1 MAKDAEVITD
11 IEESPK
17 DRKKREKAEKKEL
30 KKKGKGGFDAA
41 VTDGG
46 TMYLDAE
53 EDEDEGSLSMAL
65 ITMFIVIIWLA
76 ILALLIKLDVGGFG
90 SGILAPIFKNVPVV
104 NKILPD
110 KDVYVEEEREF
121 KDLNAAV
128 AEIERLRAE
137 NEELKAEQV
146 AAQASDPSEE
156 VAALK
161 EEIKR
166 LQTFENSQI
175 EFQKLKTEFY
185 EEVVFSDQAPDIANY
200 KTYYES
206 IDPDNAAYL
215 YKQVVQ
221 QMSEDKE
228 LDEYVKAYSEMKPKS
243 AAKVFEEMSG
253 NLDLVA
259 RILGQME
266 PSQRAKILNVMDPK
280 VSSALTKIMDPEK

>member
-1 MAKDAEVITD
+1 MASSD
-11 IEESPK
+11 IVQ
-17 DRKKREKAEKKEL
+17 D
-30 KKKGKGGFDAA
+30 GF
-41 VTDGG
+41 
-46 TMYLDAE
+46 
-53 EDEDEGSLSMAL
+53 S
-65 ITMFIVIIWLA
+65 
-76 ILALLIKLDVGGFG
+76 
-90 SGILAPIFKNVPVV
+90 
-104 NKILPD
+104 
-110 KDVYVEEEREF
+110 DVYVEEEREF

-137 NEELKAEQV
+137 NEELKSMQAAAE
-146 AAQASDPSEE
+146 AADPSEE

-185 EEVVFSDQAPDIANY
+185 EEVVFADQAPDISNY

-206 IDPDNAAYL
+206 IDPDNAEYL

-221 QMSEDKE
+221 QMAEDKE
-228 LDEYVKAYSEMKPKS
+228 LSEYVKAYSEMKPKS

-259 RILGQME
+259 RILGQMDA
-266 PSQRAKILNVMDPK
+266 SQRAKILNVMDPK
-280 VSSALTKIMDPEK
+280 IASSLTKIMDPE

>member
-1 MAKDAEVITD
+1 MAKDVEIITD
-11 IEESPK
+11 TEESPK
-17 DRKKREKAEKKEL
+17 EKKKREQAEKKAL
-30 KKKGKGGFDAA
+30 KKGGNFDAA

-76 ILALLIKLDVGGFG
+76 ILCLLIKLDVGGFG
-90 SGILAPIFKNVPVV
+90 SGILAPIFKNVPVI

-137 NEELKAEQV
+137 NEELKSMQAAAE
-146 AAQASDPSEE
+146 AADPSEE

-185 EEVVFSDQAPDIANY
+185 EEVVFADQAPDISNY

-206 IDPDNAAYL
+206 IDPDNAEYL

-221 QMSEDKE
+221 QMAEDKE
-228 LDEYVKAYSEMKPKS
+228 LSEYVKAYSEMKPKS

-259 RILGQME
+259 RILGQMDA
-266 PSQRAKILNVMDPK
+266 SQRAKILNVMDPK
-280 VSSALTKIMDPEK
+280 IASSLTKIMDPE

>member
-1 MAKDAEVITD
+1 MANDVEVITD

-17 DRKKREKAEKKEL
+17 ERKKREKAEKKAM
-30 KKKGKGGFDAA
+30 KKAGKFDAA

-76 ILALLIKLDVGGFG
+76 ILCLLIKLDVGGFG
-90 SGILAPIFKNVPVV
+90 SGILAPVFKNVPVI

-121 KDLNAAV
+121 KDLNEAV
-128 AEIERLRAE
+128 SEIERLRAE
-137 NEELKAEQV
+137 NEELKASQAV
-146 AAQASDPSEE
+146 AEASDPSEE

-185 EEVVFSDQAPDIANY
+185 EEVVFADQAPDISNY

-228 LDEYVKAYSEMKPKS
+228 LSEYVKAYSEMKPKS

-259 RILGQME
+259 RILGQMDA
-266 PSQRAKILNVMDPK
+266 SQRAKILNVMDPK
-280 VSSALTKIMDPEK
+280 IASSLTKIMDPE